1 MSRAGTPA
9 EKGAMEAINGWAKT
23 EIFIDFKIDDCET
36 VPDLVERYIEFFNEE
51 SPAYALGYLTP
62 KAYKE
67 MYGPK
72 NSKVSTKC

>member
-1 MSRAGTPA
+1 M
-9 EKGAMEAINGWAKT
+9 
-23 EIFIDFKIDDCET
+23 FIDFKINDCEN

-51 SPAYALGYLTP
+51 RPAYALGYLTP

-72 NSKVSTKC
+72 NSKVSTKCWLVQVEISLAENGEIKKDSQLL